1 MAKLLEMTISGSYHD
16 SKKEICDFEGV
27 KVVLPAT
34 AENIAEMHMQSR
46 YALRAIRADKRYQGK
61 SISKTRQTFV
71 DEIKEVEG
79 NLSFV
84 GKDIKLMTEEELQD
98 LAVAKDLRG
107 IPLPKAQS
115 GLSLREMRVIAY
127 AEYVEKVLG
136 GAPVKWRDEGFNFAT
151 VPAVIVD
158 GGARTEKA
166 GKVSNEDIIA
176 AEQRSTSTADDPR
189 TRFTLPELK
198 KLADEKQ
205 IPYHPSIGFDTL
217 YAKLYG

>member
-1 MAKLLEMTISGSYHD
+1 MAKLLEMTISGSYQD
-16 SKKEICDFEGV
+16 SKRETCDFEGV

-46 YALRAIRADKRYQGK
+46 YALRAIRADKRFEGK
-61 SISKTRQTFV
+61 SISRVRQCFT
-71 DEIKEVEG
+71 DDIKETEG
-79 NLSFV
+79 KLSFV
-84 GKDIKLMTEEELQD
+84 GKDIKEMSEEELQD
-98 LAVAKDLRG
+98 LATAKDLRG
-107 IPLPKAQS
+107 IPLPKSQS
-115 GLSLREMRVIAY
+115 GMSLREMRTVAY
-127 AEYVEKVLG
+127 AEYSEKVLG
-136 GAPVKWRDEGFNFAT
+136 TDPVKWRDEGFNFAKLPPL
-151 VPAVIVD
+151 VVD
-158 GGARTEKA
+158 GVQRQEKA

-217 YAKLYG
+217 YQKLYG